1 MTTPAHDIGSSAL
14 DALAIRR
21 LPDLEAQRINLE
33 WLVRLRWFA
42 VAGQLLTVL
51 LVSWGLRFK
60 LPLGSLFVLLALE
73 AASNIACIVW
83 ARRKRVVRNWALGLV
98 IGFDVLILTALL
110 YLTGGPSNPFS
121 FLYLMHIA
129 LAAVVLPAGYIWGLV
144 ALSLGCFALLFF
156 LPEWLPEQMQTHLS
170 HADQMRMHMQGMW
183 IAFALAAVFITYFV
197 TRVRQSLGERESELA
212 RARVLASQSEKLA
225 SLATLATGAA
235 HELSTPL
242 STIAVVAKEL
252 ERAMISAQLGAAAED
267 AQLIR
272 REVERCREI
281 LQRMAADAG
290 AASDSDNEP
299 LRVRELL
306 DRVMDGLGSNLPVQ
320 LEVETAI
327 ADSVL
332 RAPAQATAQALRAV
346 LKNALQASEHASPVR
361 VSARTQQ
368 GRCLLEVQDF
378 GSGMSPE
385 ILSRA
390 GEPFFTT
397 KGPGDGMGLGLF
409 LARAVVERAGGSV
422 TLDSKPGAGTTAAL
436 VLPFATSASNRRI
449 QL

>member
-1 MTTPAHDIGSSAL
+1 MSPKSPDIGSSAL
-14 DALAIRR
+14 AALAFRPQ
-21 LPDLEAQRINLE
+21 PDLEAQRINLA
-33 WLVRLRWFA
+33 WLVRLRWGA
-42 VAGQLLTVL
+42 VIGQLVTIL
-51 LVSWGLRFK
+51 LVSLGLRFE
-60 LPLGSLFVLLALE
+60 LPLGPLFVLLALE
-73 AASNIACIVW
+73 ATSNIGCMIW
-83 ARRKRVVRNWALGLV
+83 ARQKRVVRMWALGIV
-98 IGFDVLILTALL
+98 IAVDMLMLTALL

-121 FLYLMHIA
+121 FLYLVHIA
-129 LAAVVLPAGYIWGLV
+129 LAAVVLPASYTWSLV
-144 ALSLGCFALLFF
+144 GLSLACFGLLFWQ
-156 LPEWLPEQMQTHLS
+156 PEWVPEQMQTHMN

-183 IAFALAAVFITYFV
+183 IAFGVAAVFITYFV
-197 TRVRQSLGERESELA
+197 TRVRESLAEREIELS
-212 RARVLASQSEKLA
+212 RARTLASQSEKLA

-252 ERAMISAQLGAAAED
+252 ARAMQDTEHKSARDD

-272 REVERCREI
+272 SEVERCREI

-290 AASDSDNEP
+290 QPSDHDSEP

-306 DRVMDGLGSNLPVQ
+306 RRVMDGLGQNLSVKV
-320 LEVETAI
+320 EVDDAT

-332 RAPAQATAQALRAV
+332 HAPAQATAQALRAV
-346 LKNALQASEHASPVR
+346 LKNALQASENSQPVR

-368 GRCLLEVQDF
+368 GRCVLEVRDF
-378 GSGMSPE
+378 GSGMSAE

-422 TLDSKPGAGTTAAL
+422 TLDSTPGSGTTAAL
-436 VLPFATSASNRRI
+436 VLPFAAAANRRM
-449 QL
+449 QV

>member
-1 MTTPAHDIGSSAL
+1 MKNGSPAIRSSAL
-14 DALAIRR
+14 EALAIRH
-21 LPDLEAQRINLE
+21 LPDLEAQRINLA
-33 WLVRLRWFA
+33 WLVRLRWGT
-42 VAGQLLTVL
+42 VTCQLLTVL
-51 LVSWGLRFK
+51 LLAWGLRFK
-60 LPLGSLFVLLALE
+60 LPLATLFTLLVIEAGSNV
-73 AASNIACIVW
+73 ACMIW
-83 ARRKRVVRNWALGLV
+83 SRRRGVVRNWALGLV
-98 IGFDVLILTALL
+98 IVIDVLMLTALL

-121 FLYLMHIA
+121 FLYLVHVA
-129 LAAVVLPAGYIWGLV
+129 LAAVVLPAGYTWGLV
-144 ALSLGCFALLFF
+144 GLSLACFGLLFA

-183 IAFALAAVFITYFV
+183 IAYGVSAVFITFFV

-212 RARVLASQSEKLA
+212 RARSLATQSEKLA

-252 ERAMISAQLGAAAED
+252 ERAMNLAEQPGARED
-267 AQLIR
+267 ARLIR

-281 LQRMAADAG
+281 LQRMAADA
-290 AASDSDNEP
+290 AQPTDQDSEP

-306 DRVMDGLGSNLPVQ
+306 RRVMDGLGSNLPVRV
-320 LEVETAI
+320 EVEDAI
-327 ADSVL
+327 AESVL
-332 RAPAQATAQALRAV
+332 HAPPQATAQALRAV
-346 LKNALQASEHASPVR
+346 LKNALQASEQSGPVR
-361 VSARTQQ
+361 VSARTLQ
-368 GRCLLEVQDF
+368 GRCVLEVQDF
-378 GSGMSPE
+378 GSGMTPE

-436 VLPFATSASNRRI
+436 VLPFATAAANRRM
-449 QL
+449 QG

>member
-1 MTTPAHDIGSSAL
+1 MSPRSLDIGSSAL
-14 DALAIRR
+14 GALAFRPQ
-21 LPDLEAQRINLE
+21 PDLEAQRINLA
-33 WLVRLRWFA
+33 WLVRLRWGA
-42 VAGQLLTVL
+42 VIGQLVTVL
-51 LVSWGLRFK
+51 LVSLGLHFE
-60 LPLGSLFVLLALE
+60 LPLGALFVLLAIE
-73 AASNIACIVW
+73 AMSNVGCMVW
-83 ARRKRVVRNWALGLV
+83 ARQKRVVRTWALGIV
-98 IGFDVLILTALL
+98 IAVDILLLTALL
-110 YLTGGPSNPFS
+110 YLTGGPANPFS
-121 FLYLMHIA
+121 FLYLVHIA
-129 LAAVVLPAGYIWGLV
+129 LAAVVLPASYTWSLV
-144 ALSLGCFALLFF
+144 GLSLGCFGLLFAQ
-156 LPEWLPEQMQTHLS
+156 PAWLPEQMQTHMN

-183 IAFALAAVFITYFV
+183 IAFGVAAVFITYFV
-197 TRVRQSLGERESELA
+197 TRVRESLAEREIELS
-212 RARVLASQSEKLA
+212 RARTLASQSEKLA

-252 ERAMISAQLGAAAED
+252 ARTMQDSEHASAHED

-272 REVERCREI
+272 KEVERCREI

-290 AASDSDNEP
+290 QPSDHDSEP

-306 DRVMDGLGSNLPVQ
+306 RRVMDGLGQNLPVKVQ
-320 LEVETAI
+320 VDDVT

-332 RAPAQATAQALRAV
+332 HAPAQATAQALRAV
-346 LKNALQASEHASPVR
+346 LKNALQASENSQPVQ

-368 GRCLLEVQDF
+368 GRCVLEVRDF
-378 GSGMSPE
+378 GSGMSAE

-422 TLDSKPGAGTTAAL
+422 TLDSIPGSGTTAAL
-436 VLPFATSASNRRI
+436 VLPFAAAANRRM
-449 QL
+449 QV